1 MGIVEWKDR
10 KVYDEGRLNSREY
23 TTKPEGKRMK
33 WFGTG
38 PTQLGDRRQKRG
50 SGSGIPIAFIAALNW
65 GPGGREPGAHA
76 PKHHTP
82 SAWQKPVKA
91 REETAKMI

>member
-1 MGIVEWKDR
+1 
-10 KVYDEGRLNSREY
+10 
-23 TTKPEGKRMK
+23 MK